1 MPHCCLICKTEYSTK
16 TNLNRHLTNPAHLK
30 LCVEVEALP
39 KTNGTFH
46 DLELKVEMLE
56 GKVVALIK
64 QVSEQAAALASLSE
78 VNKSLTLESSQMRLK
93 HAHEVEMASM
103 KSQHAIELM
112 RLKTANEI
120 EDATQSPMRSIK
132 KTIKAKHEE
141 PESEED
147 EEPKEVKNIKKTPS
161 AKLLQ
166 DSIKKISGFN
176 DKKFFYKKGG
186 YYDKSRGEAC
196 STCKFIKSTFDY
208 VGDHFDE
215 IKNMEAKDK
224 TQLEQHVILTIKRK
238 IEHFHHIMDPLDMK
252 SSGDLMNLLVEC
264 DSDCGYYMFDEAL
277 KMHKEKQMEMVDN
290 FATPDTS
297 K

>member
-16 TNLNRHLTNPAHLK
+16 TNLNRHLINPAHLK

-39 KTNGTFH
+39 KTNDTFH

-56 GKVVALIK
+56 GRVVALIK
-64 QVSEQAAALASLSE
+64 QVSEQAVALASLSE
-78 VNKSLTLESSQMRLK
+78 VNKSLTFESSQMRLK
-93 HAHEVEMASM
+93 HAHEVEMAAM

-112 RLKTANEI
+112 RLKTANET
-120 EDATQSPMRSIK
+120 EDAKQSPMRSIK

-147 EEPKEVKNIKKTPS
+147 EEPVKKIKKTS
-161 AKLLQ
+161 RLLE
-166 DSIKKISGFN
+166 DSIKKISDLN

-215 IKNMEAKDK
+215 ITNMEPKDK
-224 TQLEQHVILTIKRK
+224 SQFEQHVILTIKRK

-264 DSDCGYYMFDEAL
+264 DSDCGCYMFDEAL
-277 KMHKEKQMEMVDN
+277 KMHRSKMNEMVEI
-290 FATPDTS
+290 FATQPDTS